1 MKLSS
6 LSAGQ
11 KIKNL
16 ITNQIVDIV
25 AVKIIGDDVAEITYK
40 DERGNLSNYI
50 LDSDQAEEMKLLG
63 IDAQWRFNSDTEIF
77 RLASEAYRIN
87 SAYLFENYLA
97 VRSSLIEPL
106 PHQIS
111 AVYEKMLVRQPLRF
125 VLADDPGAGKTI
137 MTGLLIK
144 ELIIRGDVQR
154 CLIVCPG
161 TLVEQW
167 QDELRRKFRLNF
179 DVLTSERIKTAASGN
194 VFGEV
199 NFCIAG
205 IDRLARNEDIQE
217 MLKATDWDLI
227 VCDEAHKMSATIQ
240 GNEIRRTKRFK
251 LGEALRQITRHFLL
265 LTATPHNGKDADF
278 YLFMSLIDPDR
289 FEGAKRIPNPVDVS
303 DIMRRLVKEDLLT
316 FEEKKLFPERRAYT
330 VNYGLSQQETELY
343 NSVTDYVADGFNRAE
358 RLKGNKKTS
367 VGFAMTILQR
377 RLASSPQAI
386 YRSLERRSDRLQND
400 LRKKTFLQATDMS
413 SEIFDDCEEYPSGE
427 SERLENELS
436 ERETSSLTKEELRR
450 EIETL
455 RQLTDTAK
463 KVFFSGED
471 RKWQELAELLQTPEF
486 FSKSNGERKKLII
499 FTEHRDTLE
508 YLQEKISSLFGR
520 IESVVTIHGGM
531 NYRERH
537 KVEEQFRQDKNVV
550 VLVATDAAGEGINLQ
565 NAHLMINYDLPW
577 NPNRLEQRFGRI
589 HRIGQRKI
597 CHLWNLVA
605 IDTREGQ
612 VFRRLLEKLSN
623 ERTTLGGK
631 VFDILGKI
639 SFDNKPLREL
649 LIEAIRYGNNPKVIR
664 RLDSVVDK
672 SFDTDKLKELL
683 RERALTEDVM
693 NLEKIADIN
702 QSMARGE
709 VHRLQPYVV
718 EKFFVEAFKQFGGQ
732 ILWRGSGRYEIPRVP
747 VALRDKTLQNCF
759 GESVATQYKR
769 ICFDK
774 KNCQIPGIDSAELVT
789 FGHPL
794 LNAVTTLTLRKY
806 GYALREGTI
815 FIDNIAGDK
824 KIRQLFCIEIE
835 IRDGRQVTVSKRLRF
850 VEVSEDGQTTL
861 PKFVPYLDFRAP
873 NENEREEILSAR
885 KNMKWLTNNV
895 EATAINFAVKNL
907 ALPYR
912 REIEESRKIYLNKLQ
927 REVEGRLKSE
937 INFWDGRAAELQSKD
952 KLNAEKA
959 DRRADEFAIRLKRRL
974 DEITRERQIFVS
986 PPRVISS
993 ALIVPQGWFSTSP
1006 EKIFSTDAESR
1017 AHVEQI
1023 AMQAV
1028 MKIERELG
1036 NTPVDVSNDKC
1047 GYDIESSTPNGQR
1060 RLIEV
1065 KGRHADA
1072 DTITVTKNE
1081 ILTALNSPENFIL
1094 AIVSVD
1100 DNNAHVTYLKTPF
1113 VSPPDFTAVSINCKI
1128 SLIKRQGKIILERNI
1143 SVC

>member
-1 MKLSS
+1 MKLNS
-6 LSAGQ
+6 LSVGQ
-11 KIKNL
+11 KFKNF

-25 AVKIIGDDVAEITYK
+25 AVKMIGDDVAEITYK
-40 DERGNLSNYI
+40 DERGRLSNYI
-50 LDSDQAEEMKLLG
+50 LDSEQAKEMELVEV
-63 IDAQWRFNSDTEIF
+63 DAQWGFNADAEMF
-77 RLASEAYRIN
+77 RLVSEAYRIN
-87 SAYLFENYLA
+87 AAYLFEPYLA
-97 VRSSLIEPL
+97 VRASLIEPL

-137 MTGLLIK
+137 MTGLLLK
-144 ELIIRGDVQR
+144 ELMIRGDVQR

-161 TLVEQW
+161 TLAEQW

-194 VFGEV
+194 VFAEV
-199 NFCIAG
+199 NFCIVG
-205 IDRLARNEDIQE
+205 IDRLARNEEIQE
-217 MLKATDWDLI
+217 KLTATDWDLI

-251 LGEALRQITRHFLL
+251 LGEILRKITRHFLL

-289 FEGAKRIPNPVDVS
+289 FEGAKRIQNPVDVS

-316 FEEKKLFPERRAYT
+316 FEGKKLFPERRAYT
-330 VNYGLSQQETELY
+330 VKFSLSQQETELY
-343 NSVTDYVADGFNRAE
+343 RLVTNYVVDGFNRAE

-386 YRSLERRSDRLQND
+386 YKSLERRTERLENNLREQKFSLDNSAAELLSDD
-400 LRKKTFLQATDMS
+400 EF
-413 SEIFDDCEEYPSGE
+413 PSGE

-520 IESVVTIHGGM
+520 NESVVTIHGGM

-537 KVEEQFRQDKNVV
+537 KVEERFRQDKNVV

-589 HRIGQRKI
+589 HRIGQREV

-605 IDTREGQ
+605 VDTREGQ

-623 ERTTLGGK
+623 ERTALGGK

-672 SFDTDKLKELL
+672 SFNTDKLIELL
-683 RERALTEDVM
+683 RERALTEDVL
-693 NLEKIADIN
+693 NLEKVANIN
-702 QSMARGE
+702 QSMARSE

-718 EKFFVEAFKQFGGQ
+718 EKFFIAAFKQFGGQ

-747 VALRDKTLQNCF
+747 AALRDKTLQNCF

-774 KNCQIPGIDSAELVT
+774 KNCQIPGIDSADLVT

-794 LNAVTTLTLRKY
+794 LNAVTSLTLQKF
-806 GYALREGTI
+806 GDVLREGTI
-815 FIDNIAGDK
+815 FIDDTAGDK
-824 KIRQLFCIEIE
+824 KIRLLFCIEIE
-835 IRDGRQVTVSKRLRF
+835 LRDGRQGTVSKRLRF
-850 VEVSEDGQTTL
+850 VEVSEDGQTAL
-861 PKFVPYLDFRAP
+861 PKYLQYPDFRAP
-873 NENEREEILSAR
+873 SETEREKILSAI
-885 KNMKWLTNNV
+885 KSMKWLTGNI
-895 EATAINFAVKNL
+895 EESAINFAAKNL

-912 REIEESRKIYLNKLQ
+912 REFEERRKIYLDKLQ
-927 REVEGRLKSE
+927 REVENRLMSE

-952 KLNAEKA
+952 KLNSEKA
-959 DRRADEFAIRLKRRL
+959 DRRADEIYSRLNQRRE
-974 DEITRERQIFVS
+974 EIARERKILAM
-986 PPRVISS
+986 PPRVVSA
-993 ALIVPQGWFSTSP
+993 ALIVPQAWISSAT
-1006 EKIFSTDAESR
+1006 EKIFSATAESR
-1017 AHVEQI
+1017 ARVEQI

-1028 MKIERELG
+1028 MKIEREFG

-1047 GYDIESSTPNGQR
+1047 GYDIESRTPDGQR

-1081 ILTALNSPENFIL
+1081 ILTALNVPDNFIL
-1094 AIVSVD
+1094 AIVAVD
-1100 DNNAHVTYLKTPF
+1100 EKNISVTYLQQTF
-1113 VSPPDFTAVSINCKI
+1113 ASPPDFGTVSVNYKI
-1128 SLIKRQGKIILERNI
+1128 SSLVRQEKIIFERNF
-1143 SVC
+1143 SRGGD